1 MFISVPAIIAAF
13 LSTVAMGRTIGGIA
27 AYASARDF
35 KTVAGDH
42 RKIKGGI
49 RLIDMTDILPWS
61 VVMISVAIVGAVT
74 LSLLCKHKS
83 GGWYHQRKEEKR
95 PCCALGQ
102 ARDPVIQGDPG
113 ANKMLQRIED
123 HCNVHHKLHEL
134 GMHQLDAPKVTPKE
148 PAVKFY
154 NHNRQQQC
162 NSRWLRRFSGFS
174 SICPSSRTR

>member
-1 MFISVPAIIAAF
+1 
-13 LSTVAMGRTIGGIA
+13 
-27 AYASARDF
+27 
-35 KTVAGDH
+35 
-42 RKIKGGI
+42 
-49 RLIDMTDILPWS
+49 
-61 VVMISVAIVGAVT
+61 VT

-162 NSRWLRRFSGFS
+162 NISTQAQEALQSHNLPPIIHRHSELRKSDYRPEKTPMGNIKGMAWPSSIERRLVRKPLRRSQ
-174 SICPSSRTR
+174 T